1 VQQTGSI
8 LCNSLEAIGNT
19 PLIRLEKIANSE
31 GLECELLAKCEYFNA
46 GGSVKDRIGKRMIEE
61 AEKDGIL
68 KPGDTIIEPTSGNT
82 GLTLQFQY
90 TKCQVCVGIGL
101 ALAAAVKGYRC
112 IVVMPEK
119 MSNEKVLV
127 IGKPSGGGALNA
139 FPFQMIFL

>member
-1 VQQTGSI
+1 LGWVITIS
-8 LCNSLEAIGNT
+8 SLFFT
-19 PLIRLEKIANSE
+19 WLHLD
-31 GLECELLAKCEYFNA
+31 LLLLVAKCEYFNA

-82 GLTLQFQY
+82 
-90 TKCQVCVGIGL
+90 GIGL